1 MANIKS
7 HFFGGGINNTFKF
20 VVKTDNTGTSNNDQ
34 FTIPTSTGTYLYD
47 ITTSDGYSATG
58 LTGNHTITFPSGAG
72 THTIMISG
80 AFPYIYF
87 NDSGDK
93 LKIIDL
99 QNFGIYATL
108 STSQL
113 LAFRGCNNLVIS
125 ASDIGNFE
133 DVTSFIG
140 TWNECSSM
148 TSFPLIDT
156 SSGTNFTGTWF
167 NCSSLTSFPLIDTSS
182 STIFASA
189 WRGCSSLTSFPLID
203 ISNGTNFNFAW
214 NNCTS
219 LTSFPL
225 NFFDNCL
232 ATNFSDAF
240 DLTNLSQASI
250 DGILVSINS
259 NGTSNG
265 TFNQSGGSAPSATG
279 LAAKTSLEGRGW
291 TVIVT
296 T

>member
-47 ITTSDGYSATG
+47 ISTSDGYSATG
-58 LTGNHTITFPSGAG
+58 ITGNHTITFPSGAG

-167 NCSSLTSFPLIDTSS
+167 NCSSLTSFPL
-182 STIFASA
+182 
-189 WRGCSSLTSFPLID
+189 
-203 ISNGTNFNFAW
+203 
-214 NNCTS
+214 
-219 LTSFPL
+219 

-232 ATNFSDAF
+232 AISFSNAF
-240 DLTNLSQASI
+240 TFTNLSQASI

-265 TFNQSGGSAPSATG
+265 SFSQSGGSAPSATG

-291 TVIVT
+291 TVTVT